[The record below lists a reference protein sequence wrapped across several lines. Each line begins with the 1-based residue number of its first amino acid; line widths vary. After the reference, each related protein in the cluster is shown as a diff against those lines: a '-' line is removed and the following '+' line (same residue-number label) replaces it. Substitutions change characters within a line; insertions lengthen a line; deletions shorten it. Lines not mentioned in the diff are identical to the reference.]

1 MLCIGLVS
9 DVVLYADIR
18 DMEVPEWGFEGNLFE
33 ETAPALP
40 APDPQPSH
48 TQVRAR
54 HLDTYY

>member
-1 MLCIGLVS
+1 MFCIGRVS

-40 APDPQPSH
+40 APADPQPSH
-48 TQVRAR
+48 TQVRGE
-54 HLDTYY
+54 TP